1 MMHEVITYLRMFSTS
16 RPHLLRAT
24 TIADDMT
31 AAKTLPPSTIAGI
44 ALSQAAAQGGG
55 DLDILNYALTLEH
68 FENALYRGLL
78 QSGLLTGQALDF
90 AKTFGAHE
98 NTHAQALTKTISDL
112 GGAPVQEQAGYNWPK
127 LSSENEVVAL
137 LAQVED
143 LGAAAYLGAA
153 PMIQSPDLLTV
164 AVRIHTNEA
173 EHATAF
179 RFLAGQDPI
188 PFPFPPAKSKQQVLD
203 AVTPFLQAPGA
214 PAQMPN
220 TGLAE
225 DGLKVLGIAGGV
237 AAAAAGAAIL
247 RSQKAEAIE
256 QD

>member
-1 MMHEVITYLRMFSTS
+1 MMQEVITYLRMFSTS
-16 RPHLLRAT
+16 RRHLLRAT
-24 TIADDMT
+24 TIADNMSYGT
-31 AAKTLPPSTIAGI
+31 ELPPSSVAGI
-44 ALSQAAAQGGG
+44 ALAEAAAQAGG

-78 QSGLLTGQALDF
+78 QSGLLKGQALDF

-98 NTHAQALTKTISDL
+98 STHAQALTKTISDL
-112 GGAPVQEQAGYNWPK
+112 GGTPVKEQAGYNWPK

-153 PMIQSPDLLTV
+153 PMIQNPDLLTV

-188 PFPFPPAKSKQQVLD
+188 PFAFAPAKSKQEVLD

-225 DGLKVLGIAGGV
+225 DGLKMLGIAGGV
-237 AAAAAGAAIL
+237 AVAATGAALL
-247 RSQKAEAIE
+247 RSQKREPVE